1 LISKFFLNLFKKTP
15 FFSLL
20 SGSILAQVV
29 TLISMPFISKLYGP
43 TEIGL
48 ISIFISFLTIP
59 SALSLFKLEGVLL
72 VYTDNTQIK
81 GIWLIY
87 LLSMVVVSSITT
99 IAFLIFYNFKIF
111 GINTLPIWSSLFIFL
126 FVFASGFSFIIKT
139 ILIRNKDFQ
148 DYSKIIVRRNILN
161 VLIKSLGGLLSPS
174 FFILLFSELLSFTTF
189 FLRTTITK
197 TNNLFFSIK
206 NVKRSD
212 LVEGLVYWKKF
223 PLLET
228 PSIFLDQ
235 VGQVVPLLI
244 LAQKLGPQAAG
255 LFAIAYKIT
264 FLPSTHLGAT
274 IAEIFRGQFSHFYRE
289 KEIENAKELLYKTL
303 IKCVLIAIIFYIPIY
318 FFMPSAVVYI
328 FGNKWVQ
335 SSELIHLLV
344 PWAATSLIVS
354 TLSPL
359 FSVMQT
365 QSLKLIYDVSS
376 VILLTGSVYLIKVD
390 ELLKFTFVLS
400 SSAVIANLI
409 YFLAIYFSYKRINRC
424 VA

>member
-1 LISKFFLNLFKKTP
+1 MTKNIYLKLFKKNP

-20 SGSILAQVV
+20 SGSILAQAV

-48 ISIFISFLTIP
+48 ISIFINFLTIP

-72 VYTDNTQIK
+72 IYTDNNQIK

-87 LLSMVVVSSITT
+87 LLSMFIVSSITVV
-99 IAFLIFYNFKIF
+99 AFLFFYHFKIF
-111 GINTLPIWSSLFIFL
+111 GIDTLPIWASLFIFL
-126 FVFASGFSFIIKT
+126 FIFVSGFSFIIKT
-139 ILIRNKDFQ
+139 ILIRNKDFH
-148 DYSKIIVRRNILN
+148 DYSKIIVARNILN
-161 VLIKSLGGLLSPS
+161 VFIKSIGGLFSPS
-174 FFILLFSELLSFTTF
+174 FFILLFSELLSFIAFFFRSTF
-189 FLRTTITK
+189 TK
-197 TNNLFFSIK
+197 TNNLYFTIK
-206 NVKRSD
+206 KVKRSD
-212 LVEGLVYWKKF
+212 LVESLVYWKKF

-235 VGQVVPLLI
+235 VGQVIPLLI

-264 FLPSTHLGAT
+264 FLPGTHLGAT
-274 IAEIFRGQFSHFYRE
+274 ISEIFRGQFSHFYRE
-289 KEIENAKELLYKTL
+289 KEIENAKKLFFKTL
-303 IKCVLIAIIFYIPIY
+303 IKCILLAIVFYLPIY
-318 FFMPSAVVYI
+318 FFMPSAVVFI

-344 PWAATSLIVS
+344 PWAATSLVVS

-365 QSLKLIYDVSS
+365 QSLKLIYDISS
-376 VILLTGSVYLIKVD
+376 VLLLTTSVYFINVD
-390 ELLKFTFVLS
+390 ALLKFTLVLS
-400 SSAVIANLI
+400 TSAVIANLI
-409 YFLAIYFSYKRINRC
+409 YFIVIFFSYKRINRC
-424 VA
+424 VV

>member
-1 LISKFFLNLFKKTP
+1 LNLFKKTP

-20 SGSILAQVV
+20 SGSILAQAV

-72 VYTDNTQIK
+72 IYTDNRQIK

-87 LLSMVVVSSITT
+87 LLSMFVVSSITI
-99 IAFLIFYNFKIF
+99 IAFFIFYNFKIF

-126 FVFASGFSFIIKT
+126 FVFVSGFSFIIKT
-139 ILIRNKDFQ
+139 ILIRNKDFH
-148 DYSKIIVRRNILN
+148 DYSKIIVIRNILN
-161 VLIKSLGGLLSPS
+161 VLIKSVGGLLSPS
-174 FFILLFSELLSFTTF
+174 FLILLFSELLSFIAF

-197 TNNLFFSIK
+197 TNNVFFSIK

-212 LVEGLVYWKKF
+212 IIESLVYWKKF

-244 LAQKLGPQAAG
+244 LAQKLGPHAAG

-289 KEIENAKELLYKTL
+289 KEIENAKKLLYKTL
-303 IKCVLIAIIFYIPIY
+303 IKCILIAIIFYLPIY

-376 VILLTGSVYLIKVD
+376 VILLTSSVYLINVD
-390 ELLKFTFVLS
+390 KLLKFTFVLS

-409 YFLAIYFSYKRINRC
+409 YFLVIYFSYKRINRC